1 MYEHVDSSVRLYN
14 VHCYSTLFALSVI
27 IVYTV
32 AVFFFLSWCCY
43 ISVTMFFFNVTG
55 NNLLLHLT
63 KCTCSSCT
71 AYNKEMFIFDKLT
84 MRGG

>member
-32 AVFFFLSWCCY
+32 AVFFLFYLGAV
-43 ISVTMFFFNVTG
+43 ISV
-55 NNLLLHLT
+55 
-63 KCTCSSCT
+63 
-71 AYNKEMFIFDKLT
+71 
-84 MRGG
+84 